1 MQSLIERLAALLSEL
16 KRRKVYRVLIVYCV
30 GAYAAIELS
39 DIVLPVLG
47 APDNAMALV
56 LALVVAGLPIALLL
70 GWMYDL
76 TQAGL
81 QRDSRDRS
89 PVPYSRSGRIIRI
102 LVVVAA
108 SGLLG
113 WASWTVARDPAEA
126 EAGTTADSELDI
138 PPGDPRRIAV
148 LYLDDHS
155 EDHDLDYLAAGLTE
169 SLIHEL
175 SGVPG
180 LVVSSRNAVKPFRGE
195 GTVPLDSILR
205 ALDVGSLVEG
215 SVTREG
221 DRLRA
226 TIQLIDG
233 RTGSHLTSQVVEG
246 PADSIFAF
254 QDELADSVSR
264 ALRRRLGREIRLEG
278 ARAGTDSPEAWTL
291 YQRAGALMEREER
304 IEDDLEPGESD
315 LVLARADSLLVRAQ
329 ELDPDW
335 AEPGVLRI
343 SVALRLAEIHGP
355 RPGALD
361 EAWADTAIARADRV
375 LAGHPRSARALE
387 RRGATRLRLAT
398 TRGTGAGDLLELARA
413 DLERSVRIDP
423 DRATPWWRLSET
435 LIYQNRYVE
444 ALEAA
449 ERAFET
455 DVFLDAEESAL
466 HGLFYT
472 FLQFGPLDQ
481 ADQWCDRGYERFPRS
496 LNFIRCKLLVL
507 GTFPQVEP
515 DVDRAWE
522 LFEELLGA
530 APERSRGAWR
540 LFGGMHVAQVLARA
554 GLADSALSVLRA
566 VRGDEVPAHAAGHE
580 AKVHLLL
587 GDEAEAV
594 RMLERYLTFE
604 TDTAF
609 VAEDWWYEGLHE
621 NPRFR
626 AVVGLPERSGH

>member
-1 MQSLIERLAALLSEL
+1 MQRLIERLVALLSEL

-30 GAYAAIELS
+30 GAYAVLELS

-47 APDNAMALV
+47 APENAMALV
-56 LALVVAGLPIALLL
+56 LALIVAGFPIALLL

-81 QRDSRDRS
+81 QRDPRDRR
-89 PVPYSRSGRIIRI
+89 PVRYTRSGRLARI

-113 WASWTVARDPAEA
+113 WASWSLAREPAEA
-126 EAGTTADSELDI
+126 EAGVTAESELDI

-155 EDHDLDYLAAGLTE
+155 EDHGLDYLAAGLTE

-175 SGVPG
+175 SSVPG
-180 LVVSSRNAVKPFRGE
+180 LAVSSRNAVKPFRGE
-195 GTVPLDSILR
+195 RSVSLDSILR

-233 RTGSHLTSQVVEG
+233 RTGSHLSSQVVEG

-278 ARAGTDSPEAWTL
+278 ARAGTESQEAWEL
-291 YQRAGALMEREER
+291 YQRAGALMERWER
-304 IEDDLEPGESD
+304 MKDYLGPGESD
-315 LVLARADSLLVRAQ
+315 DVLARADSLLERAR

-335 AEPGVLRI
+335 EEPGVLRI
-343 SVALRLAEIHGP
+343 HMAFRLADIGDPGP
-355 RPGALD
+355 GWLD
-361 EAWADTAIARADRV
+361 EVWADTAIARADRL
-375 LAGHPRSARALE
+375 LASHPRNARALE
-387 RRGATRLRLAT
+387 LRGATRLRLFTTPGVAT
-398 TRGTGAGDLLELARA
+398 GGLLDRARA
-413 DLERSVRIDP
+413 DLERSIQIEP
-423 DRATPWWRLSET
+423 DRASSWARLSET

-444 ALEAA
+444 AWEAA
-449 ERAFET
+449 ERALEA
-455 DVFLDAEESAL
+455 DVFLETEESTL
-466 HGLFYT
+466 HKVFYAY
-472 FLQFGPLDQ
+472 LQFGPFDE
-481 ADQWCDRGYERFPRS
+481 ADELCDRGYERFPGS

-522 LFEELLGA
+522 LFEELLDA

-566 VRGDEVPAHAAGHE
+566 VRGDQVPAPAAGHE

-594 RMLERYLTFE
+594 RMLERYLQFE
-604 TDTAF
+604 TDTAY
-609 VAEDWWYEGLHE
+609 VAQDWWYEGLHE

-626 AVVGLPERSGH
+626 ALVGLPERSGH